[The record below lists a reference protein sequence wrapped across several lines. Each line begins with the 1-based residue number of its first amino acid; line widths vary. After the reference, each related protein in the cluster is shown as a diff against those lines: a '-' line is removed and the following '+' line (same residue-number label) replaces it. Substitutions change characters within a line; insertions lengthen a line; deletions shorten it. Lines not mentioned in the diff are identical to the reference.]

1 MDMPLPAQYAQAPQQ
16 ALPIKVDVMQYIPP
30 TAVSVTIL
38 LSVSPP
44 DGAVLAYA
52 PGSEDAPVLFKGP
65 ASTGEIRLNGPF
77 VLFQM
82 IGGATHF
89 DIQYLNW
96 RSPT

>member
-1 MDMPLPAQYAQAPQQ
+1 MDMDPPAQYAQAAQE
-16 ALPIKVDVMQYIPP
+16 ALPVKVDVTQYIPL
-30 TAVSVTIL
+30 TAVSVTMIVY
-38 LSVSPP
+38 VSPP
-44 DGAVLAYA
+44 TGAVLAYA

-65 ASTGEIRLNGPF
+65 SSSGEVRLSGPF

>member
-1 MDMPLPAQYAQAPQQ
+1 MDMHPTAQHAQAVQE
-16 ALPIKVDVMQYIPP
+16 ALPVKVDVTQYIPP
-30 TAVSVTIL
+30 TAVSVTMIVY
-38 LSVSPP
+38 VSPP
-44 DGAVLAYA
+44 SGAVLAYA

-65 ASTGEIRLNGPF
+65 ASTGEIRLSGPL